1 MSHESESQ
9 DARLTRALAA
19 LPRELPPER
28 DLWPGIAAQLAPR
41 SSERRWLP
49 LAAAAVL
56 LVAASSL
63 ITAHV
68 VRQGA
73 TPVASVAPA
82 AAPETPAVPAAPATS
97 VQAAS
102 FGPGY
107 ALDPEYAA
115 ARRQLAEML
124 ARRIDR
130 LPASARQKVEN
141 NLAELHRAADEINA
155 ALALQP
161 GDALLEELLLNT
173 YQDELAV
180 LASVNQLAGM
190 NGTVVP
196 EDERIKL

>member
-1 MSHESESQ
+1 MSREGESC
-9 DARLTRALAA
+9 DARVDRALAG
-19 LPRELPPER
+19 LPRELPPDR
-28 DLWPGIAAQLAPR
+28 DLWPEIAAQLEPR
-41 SSERRWLP
+41 RAQRRWLP

-63 ITAHV
+63 ITAQV
-68 VRQGA
+68 VRRNA
-73 TPVASVAPA
+73 TPVATVAPA
-82 AAPETPAVPAAPATS
+82 ASASGVVRP
-97 VQAAS
+97 AS
-102 FGPGY
+102 FGPGH

-115 ARRQLAEML
+115 ARQQLAAML
-124 ARRIDR
+124 AARMDR
-130 LPASARQKVEN
+130 LPSSARQKVAD

-180 LASVNQLAGM
+180 LASVNQLANL

-196 EDERIKL
+196 EDEGIKL

>member
-1 MSHESESQ
+1 MSQGDHST
-9 DARLTRALAA
+9 DARLDRALAGLA
-19 LPRELPPER
+19 RDLPPDR
-28 DLWPGIAAQLAPR
+28 DLWPAIAAQLEPR
-41 SSERRWLP
+41 RRGQARWP
-49 LAAAAVL
+49 LAAAAAVL

-63 ITAHV
+63 ITAQIM
-68 VRQGA
+68 RRSEPP
-73 TPVASVAPA
+73 TA
-82 AAPETPAVPAAPATS
+82 ADAVPAASDTARVVPAT
-97 VQAAS
+97 

-115 ARRQLAEML
+115 AREQLATML

-130 LPASARQKVEN
+130 LPSSARQKVEH
-141 NLAELHRAADEINA
+141 NLAELRRAADEINA

-180 LASVNQLAGM
+180 LASVNQLANL
-190 NGTVVP
+190 NGTDVP

>member
-1 MSHESESQ
+1 MSREGESG
-9 DARLTRALAA
+9 DARLDRELAG

-28 DLWPGIAAQLAPR
+28 DLWPGIAAQLEPR
-41 SSERRWLP
+41 RARRRWLP

-68 VRQGA
+68 VRRSA
-73 TPVASVAPA
+73 TPVATVAPA
-82 AAPETPAVPAAPATS
+82 APASGGVRP
-97 VQAAS
+97 AS

-107 ALDPEYAA
+107 ALDSEYAA
-115 ARRQLAEML
+115 ARQQLAAML
-124 ARRIDR
+124 AERIDR
-130 LPASARQKVEN
+130 LPSSARQKVEE
-141 NLAELHRAADEINA
+141 NLAALHRAADEINA
-155 ALALQP
+155 ALALRP

-180 LASVNQLAGM
+180 LASVNQLANL

-196 EDERIKL
+196 EDKGIKL